1 MDQVYGNAE
10 IVFSDLEERQAA
22 DLFKGEQDI
31 YANAAEQESGE
42 KQNCPVAENSGAP
55 CRCSLALLVVSCLA
69 LLGGLTALGILYVQK
84 SNRSDALE
92 EENRELSI
100 SLSSVE
106 QRLAG
111 TERNLEE
118 QQVRDRNESER
129 LSAYRDIKS
138 NLEELQVKHRDL
150 WKKISHYNECTKRE
164 VDLAFLFDG
173 SESLKAD
180 DFKKNKDFIADI
192 MKTLSNTSTQFAA
205 MQFSKMSRT
214 VFTFKDYQAKTALD
228 LLEKEQHMKDLTNT
242 YGAMNNV
249 LHSILN
255 STTAGAIPDAT
266 KVLVI
271 ITDGNPSDKDWKK
284 VVKTMDDRHITRYVI
299 GVGNVARETLTA
311 LSSHLPN
318 KNTTFP
324 INDYNGLK
332 GVLDSLQKQIY
343 NIEDV
348 QKSNRSD
355 ALEEENRELSI
366 SLSSVEQR
374 LAGTERM
381 LVELQVRHRNASET
395 LSAYRDIKR
404 NLEDLQVK
412 HTDLLKT
419 ISHYNAME
427 GCACLTGWR
436 IHQGKCYFFSTE
448 KMHWSQS
455 QEYCTSKGAHLVIIN
470 NQQEQN
476 FVSSRISETHW
487 IGLSDRD
494 TEGQWVWVD
503 GTPLDR
509 SGTQYWWKTE
519 PDNWMGAGDPS
530 GEDCAALGDNN
541 EHPDYWF
548 DGSCRNMKK
557 FVCETATNLNESGP
571 EYLVSP

>member
-1 MDQVYGNAE
+1 MDSKMVSLLYG
-10 IVFSDLEERQAA
+10 I
-22 DLFKGEQDI
+22 I
-31 YANAAEQESGE
+31 
-42 KQNCPVAENSGAP
+42 
-55 CRCSLALLVVSCLA
+55 LVT
-69 LLGGLTALGILYVQK
+69 GMNI
-84 SNRSDALE
+84 
-92 EENRELSI
+92 
-100 SLSSVE
+100 
-106 QRLAG
+106 AG
-111 TERNLEE
+111 TYAQR
-118 QQVRDRNESER
+118 
-129 LSAYRDIKS
+129 
-138 NLEELQVKHRDL
+138 
-150 WKKISHYNECTKRE
+150 ECTKRK

-173 SESLKAD
+173 SESLTAR
-180 DFKKNKDFIADI
+180 DFKKNKDFIADM
-192 MKTLSNTSTQFAA
+192 MKTLSNAPIQFAA
-205 MQFSKMSRT
+205 MQFSKKSRT
-214 VFTFKDYQAKTALD
+214 VFTFKDYQEKTALD

-249 LHSILN
+249 LQSILN

-311 LSSHLPN
+311 LSSHLSN

-324 INDYNGLK
+324 MNDYDGLK

-343 NIEDV
+343 NIEDF
-348 QKSNRSD
+348 QKSNRLD

-374 LAGTERM
+374 LAVTERK
-381 LVELQVRHRNASET
+381 LEELQVRHRNASET
-395 LSAYRDIKR
+395 LSTYRDIKR
-404 NLEDLQVK
+404 NLEELQVK
-412 HTDLLKT
+412 HRDLWKI
-419 ISHYNAME
+419 ISHYNAMD

-455 QEYCTSKGAHLVIIN
+455 QEYCASKGANLVIIN

-476 FVSSRISETHW
+476 FVSSRINETHW

-509 SGTQYWWKTE
+509 SGTQ
-519 PDNWMGAGDPS
+519 
-530 GEDCAALGDNN
+530 
-541 EHPDYWF
+541 
-548 DGSCRNMKK
+548 
-557 FVCETATNLNESGP
+557 
-571 EYLVSP
+571 

>member
-22 DLFKGEQDI
+22 DLFKGDQDI
-31 YANAAEQESGE
+31 HANAAEQESGE
-42 KQNCPVAENSGAP
+42 KQNCPVEHTHSSPLSAAGNGGAP
-55 CRCSLALLVVSCLA
+55 CRCSLALLAVLCFA
-69 LLGGLTALGILYVQK
+69 LLGGLTALGTLYVQK

-106 QRLAG
+106 QRLA
-111 TERNLEE
+111 
-118 QQVRDRNESER
+118 
-129 LSAYRDIKS
+129 
-138 NLEELQVKHRDL
+138 
-150 WKKISHYNECTKRE
+150 ECTKRE

>member
-42 KQNCPVAENSGAP
+42 KQNCPVEHTGSSPLSAAENSGAP

-374 LAGTERM
+374 LA
-381 LVELQVRHRNASET
+381 
-395 LSAYRDIKR
+395 
-404 NLEDLQVK
+404 
-412 HTDLLKT
+412 
-419 ISHYNAME
+419 AMD

-448 KMHWSQS
+448 KMNWSQS
-455 QEYCTSKGAHLVIIN
+455 KEYCTSKGAHLVIIN

-509 SGTQYWWKTE
+509 SGTQYWWAKE

-530 GEDCAALGDNN
+530 GEDCAALGDHNGN
-541 EHPDYWF
+541 PDRWF
-548 DGSCRNMKK
+548 DASCGKIKK
-557 FVCETATNLNESGP
+557 FGCETLP
-571 EYLVSP
+571 RI